1 METYE
6 HRQVKGQ
13 GRLAPVA
20 YPLVHPCGSE
30 VKINQPIGCQSF
42 AIPLQIASDIA

>member
-20 YPLVHPCGSE
+20 YKQFPWMVY
-30 VKINQPIGCQSF
+30 
-42 AIPLQIASDIA
+42 ASLLKNHLKHFTT